1 MADHQLLP
9 RYDPEEAEEA
19 LSLRDL
25 PLHDEPETETPGH
38 FPTHHRQSSSDV
50 PEFFEFFSDFSSDM
64 CSADDVIVCGK
75 LAPFSSMQSPT
86 KMTPQEAVNNEESEL
101 RFAFRRRSES
111 MSKLQSS
118 VAGSNS
124 AKLNLTRNCKSL
136 DYGKLKPNQSP
147 QVLHSH
153 EATGNSPARS
163 VVKSGSLVKRTTA
176 SKPRWYVLT
185 FGQVKSPTEME
196 LRDMKSR
203 QFRQS
208 PSAMLFPAPGDSGEG
223 KAQGSAGGGKV
234 TWKVLRALS
243 CKGHASVAVTASIEE
258 TQSWQ
263 KYVAQN

>member
-1 MADHQLLP
+1 
-9 RYDPEEAEEA
+9 
-19 LSLRDL
+19 
-25 PLHDEPETETPGH
+25 
-38 FPTHHRQSSSDV
+38 
-50 PEFFEFFSDFSSDM
+50 M
-64 CSADDVIVCGK
+64 CSADDIIVCGK
-75 LAPFSSMQSPT
+75 LAPFSSALSPT
-86 KMTPQEAVNNEESEL
+86 KTAPQDLVSNEESEL

-118 VAGSNS
+118 VARSNS

-147 QVLHSH
+147 PALHSH
-153 EATGNSPARS
+153 EAVRNLPARS
-163 VVKSGSLVKRTTA
+163 VASSGSVVKRTTA

-185 FGQVKSPTEME
+185 FGQVKSPAEIK
-196 LRDMKSR
+196 LQDMKSR

-208 PSAMLFPAPGDSGEG
+208 PSATLFPAPGDSVEG
-223 KAQGSAGGGKV
+223 KAQGSSAGSSGGKV

-258 TQSWQ
+258 TPSWQ